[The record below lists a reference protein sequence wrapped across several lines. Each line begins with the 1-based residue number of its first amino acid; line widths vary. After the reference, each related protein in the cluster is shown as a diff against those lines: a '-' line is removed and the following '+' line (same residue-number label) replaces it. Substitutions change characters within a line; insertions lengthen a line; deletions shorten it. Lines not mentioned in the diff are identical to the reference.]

1 MTERSEKRKLA
12 WDEMKAL
19 EDRGLGQRQVVST
32 DRDKFVLDPGHRY
45 AYRLTS
51 RPDANGFIRADSR
64 TLLFRAASD
73 ELRQV
78 LTQPRDMSIPSPK
91 GVEFRWSDLDDAALR
106 RFFEGLASLIAE

>member
-1 MTERSEKRKLA
+1 MSDRSDKRTLV
-12 WDEMKAL
+12 WEEMKAL
-19 EDRGLGQRQVVST
+19 EDRGLGQRQVVSM
-32 DRDKFVLDPGHRY
+32 DRDKFMLEPGHRY

-78 LTQPRDMSIPSPK
+78 LTQPQDRSIPSAK
-91 GVEFRWSDLDDAALR
+91 GVEFRWSDLDEATLR
-106 RFFEGLASLIAE
+106 RFFEDLARLTAE